1 MDDLGTLLLF
11 LFFAAYSIIAALV
24 KRSRRADGAGKRLSV
39 PESPQVG
46 TERQEQPSVPPM
58 PESVPPTPES
68 APPMLEP
75 ASLWEQIRRE
85 MAEAEAPPQPS
96 EPVPTMAEP
105 EEPTPIREPPPSDG
119 PAPPAASRRPMRRH
133 ASVRL
138 SPRTLGEGIILATV
152 LGRPR
157 GLADRTDL
165 DPE

>member
-1 MDDLGTLLLF
+1 VDDLGTLLLF

-24 KRSRRADGAGKRLSV
+24 KRFRRPDRAGRRLGT
-39 PESPQVG
+39 PEPPQVR
-46 TERQEQPSVPPM
+46 TELQEQPAAPPVP
-58 PESVPPTPES
+58 EPES

-105 EEPTPIREPPPSDG
+105 EEPAPIREPPPSDS